1 MMTTNKSV
9 SVIGLGPMGFVLART
24 LLDNGYHVT
33 VWNRSA
39 EKAAPLVAD
48 GAVLAADPAA
58 AVLASPVIIT
68 CLNNYDTTRNIL
80 SMPEAA
86 AALNDRLLL
95 ELTTGTPQDARTAE
109 AWVQELGAHYLDG
122 ALLATPR
129 QIGKA
134 DTPIF
139 LSGQIAAFEKGE
151 AVLKVLGGNLMYMG
165 AAAGA
170 AAAWDLA
177 ILSSLFG
184 LITGFLQGA
193 RIFESEKL
201 DVNAL
206 GDMINN
212 IASVLGEMVRHEG
225 AVISANNFTHP
236 ESSLKT
242 CAVSIALM
250 VKQAAESG
258 IPGEV
263 PAFILNLMNKGI
275 KAGYGEEQ
283 LGALIKAMR

>member
-1 MMTTNKSV
+1 MNTKKEVT
-9 SVIGLGPMGFVLART
+9 VIGLGPMGFVLART
-24 LLDNGYHVT
+24 LLDDGYKVT
-33 VWNRSA
+33 VWNRSV
-39 EKAAPLVAD
+39 EKATALVAD

-58 AVLASPVIIT
+58 AVLASPVIVT
-68 CLNNYDTTRNIL
+68 CLNNYETTHNIL
-80 SMPEAA
+80 ADT
-86 AALNDRLLL
+86 ALKDRLLL

-109 AWVQELGAHYLDG
+109 TWVRALGAHYLDG

-129 QIGKA
+129 QIGKP

-139 LSGQIAAFEKGE
+139 LSGDMVAYEKGE
-151 AVLKVLGGNLMYMG
+151 AVLKVLGGHLMYMG

-212 IASVLGEMVRHEG
+212 IAPVLGEMVRHEG
-225 AVISANNFTHP
+225 AVISTGNFGLP

-263 PAFILNLMNKGI
+263 PGFILQLMNKGI

-283 LGALIKAMR
+283 LGALIKVMR

>member
-1 MMTTNKSV
+1 MNTKKEVT
-9 SVIGLGPMGFVLART
+9 VIGLGPMGFVLART
-24 LLDNGYHVT
+24 LLDDGYKVT

-39 EKAAPLVAD
+39 EKATALVTD
-48 GAVLAADPAA
+48 GAILAADPAA
-58 AVLASPVIIT
+58 AVLASPVIVT
-68 CLNNYDTTRNIL
+68 CLNNYETTRSIL
-80 SMPEAA
+80 ADTD
-86 AALNDRLLL
+86 LKGRLLL

-109 AWVQELGAHYLDG
+109 TWIQARGAHYLDG

-129 QIGKA
+129 QIGKP

-139 LSGQIAAFEKGE
+139 LSGDMVAYEKGE
-151 AVLKVLGGNLMYMG
+151 AVLKVLGGHLMYMG

-212 IASVLGEMVRHEG
+212 IAPVLGEMVRHEG
-225 AVISANNFTHP
+225 AVISTGNFGLP

-263 PAFILNLMNKGI
+263 PGFILQLMNKGI

-283 LGALIKAMR
+283 LGALIKVMR

>member
-1 MMTTNKSV
+1 MNTKKDVTV
-9 SVIGLGPMGFVLART
+9 FGLGPMGFVLART
-24 LLDNGYHVT
+24 LLDNGYRVT

-39 EKAAPLVAD
+39 EKATPLVAD
-48 GAVLAADPAA
+48 GATLAADPVA

-68 CLNNYDTTRNIL
+68 CLNNYETTHSIL
-80 SMPEAA
+80 AAPAAA
-86 AALNDRLLL
+86 AALKGRLLL

-109 AWVQELGAHYLDG
+109 AWVQALGAHYLDG

-129 QIGKA
+129 QIGKP

-139 LSGQIAAFEKGE
+139 LSGNMAAYEKAE
-151 AVLKVLGGNLMYMG
+151 AVLKVLGGHLMYMG
-165 AAAGA
+165 AAPGA

-206 GDMINN
+206 GDKINN
-212 IASVLGEMVRHEG
+212 IAPVLGEMVRHEG
-225 AVISANNFTHP
+225 AVISAGNFGLP

-242 CAVSIALM
+242 CTVSIALM

-263 PAFILNLMNKGI
+263 PGFILQLMNKGI

-283 LGALIKAMR
+283 LGALIKVMR